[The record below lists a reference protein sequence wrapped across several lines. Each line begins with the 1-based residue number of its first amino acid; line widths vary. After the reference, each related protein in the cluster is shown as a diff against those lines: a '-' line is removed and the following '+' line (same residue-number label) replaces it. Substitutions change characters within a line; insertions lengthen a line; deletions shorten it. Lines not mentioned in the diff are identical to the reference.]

1 MLMIK
6 KIGFLTVLRVLADD
20 CPLATISRDAVEPF
34 ARVRQVR
41 PLPLK
46 RRGYKKEQRSRFSKT
61 ALESV
66 TDCHELTLKG

>member
-6 KIGFLTVLRVLADD
+6 KIGFVTVLRVLADD

-46 RRGYKKEQRSRFSKT
+46 RGFLSRCGLNLSNL
-61 ALESV
+61 ARL
-66 TDCHELTLKG
+66 